1 MSLLTESHI
10 CLFDFRSTKKYNE
23 YKIRFLYSL
32 MFMEASQRIGVS
44 LCWVR
49 YLLYGERVGER
60 SLFVVKPLDGFA
72 FDKP

>member
-23 YKIRFLYSL
+23 YKICFLYSL

-49 YLLYGERVGER
+49 YLLYGERV
-60 SLFVVKPLDGFA
+60 
-72 FDKP
+72 